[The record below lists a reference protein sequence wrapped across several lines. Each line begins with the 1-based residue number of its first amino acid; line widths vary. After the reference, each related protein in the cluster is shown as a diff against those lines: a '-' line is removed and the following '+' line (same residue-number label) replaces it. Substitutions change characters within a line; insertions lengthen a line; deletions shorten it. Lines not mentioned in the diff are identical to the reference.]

1 MGKTMIFLN
10 PNVISNKIQ
19 YNDSLL
25 KFKSFTA
32 SVTLHGTLMAA
43 ALYFAS
49 QHPILLPKEEPV
61 MISLADYAPISAIS
75 PDQPQKASS
84 KSVPMVHNVLSK
96 RSPASTSH
104 KSPSFTPPV
113 ADSFEVLTPKS
124 SPVLPSVAPSDLT
137 QKYADLLHSNQ
148 QTIDID
154 SPKITP
160 AVLANELPKS
170 VSQEEINGATLGRI
184 RAMIE
189 NSLTYPAIA
198 RKLRLE
204 GMVTVSFLLRPN
216 GLVEKAEILSSSGS
230 VLLDAKAIQTVL
242 ALSGDYPALPKAA
255 YLKIPI
261 AFSLKK
267 S

>member
-1 MGKTMIFLN
+1 MIFLN
-10 PNVISNKIQ
+10 SVVISNKIQ

-25 KFKSFTA
+25 KVKSFAA
-32 SVTLHGTLMAA
+32 SVALHATLLIAT
-43 ALYFAS
+43 LYFAS
-49 QHPILLPKEEPV
+49 QHPILLPKEEPI
-61 MISLADYAPISAIS
+61 MISLADYAPTLEIY
-75 PDQPQKASS
+75 PDQPQASSS
-84 KSVPMVHNVLSK
+84 KSVPVMHSMLPK
-96 RSPASTSH
+96 KLADSTSQ
-104 KSPSFTPPV
+104 KSPSSTPPV
-113 ADSFEVLTPKS
+113 ADSSEVLAPQS

-137 QKYADLLHSNQ
+137 QKFADLLHSNQ
-148 QTIDID
+148 QTLIID

-160 AVLANELPKS
+160 AALANELPKS
-170 VSQEEINGATLGRI
+170 NVSQEEINGATLGRI

-204 GMVTVSFLLRPN
+204 GVVTVSFLLRPN